1 MRIAAVV
8 VAMWGCSSH
17 DAVPA
22 DAPPLDASPHLL
34 CSPIS
39 MLADN
44 FQGPLGLWTS
54 SPGIVEAQLNQRL
67 EIKVTAPATWSSLHY
82 FDVREG
88 SFVISLDSDSATP
101 KIDLEIV
108 SQIAGNRAG
117 FYRNGAT
124 MELRRM
130 TDGVD
135 ATVTSTA
142 YDATMKYLRFRVAGD
157 ELAFETSPDGQTFT
171 ALATAPADGLTF
183 VKVAMSFDTPG
194 PSYTAF
200 VAAANGGTA
209 SGTAC
214 PIAELAD
221 DFSGDLDKWAASTTS
236 GGGTITNADGI
247 AHLTFTT
254 TGTAEDM
261 ELTSSTIYDI
271 RSSALTLELVQ
282 MVDVATTQTFELVVR
297 SSSTSAVFEQMG
309 GKLTAGLAAKPPIS
323 TNTFDPIAMRWLRI
337 KAGATSVS
345 WEVSPDDN
353 AWTQLAE
360 TMQIDGL
367 DQVDVSIVAAGKATS
382 PSEAQIDNV
391 GGL

>member
-22 DAPPLDASPHLL
+22 DAPPLDAPLHVL

-44 FQGPLGLWTS
+44 FQGPLGLWAS
-54 SPGIVEAQLNQRL
+54 SPGIVDAQVNQRL
-67 EIKVTAPATWSSLHY
+67 EIKVTAPATWSSIHY
-82 FDVREG
+82 FDLREG
-88 SFVISLDSDSATP
+88 SFMISLDSDSATP
-101 KIDLEIV
+101 MIDLEIV
-108 SQIAGNRAG
+108 SQVAGNRAG
-117 FYRNGAT
+117 FYRDGST

-142 YDATMKYLRFRVAGD
+142 YDATMKYLRFRVTGD
-157 ELAFETSPDGQTFT
+157 ELAFETSPDGVTFT

-194 PSYTAF
+194 SSYTAF
-200 VAAANGGTA
+200 VADANGGTP

-221 DFSGDLDKWAASTTS
+221 DFSGDLVKWAASTTS

-254 TGTAEDM
+254 TGTAEAM
-261 ELTSSTIYDI
+261 GLTSSTIYDI
-271 RSSALTLELVQ
+271 RSSALTVEVVQ
-282 MVDVATTQTFELVVR
+282 MVDVATTQTFELVVK
-297 SSSTSAVFEQMG
+297 SSSAVAVFEQTG
-309 GKLTAGLAAKPPIS
+309 GKLTARTATPIS
-323 TNTFDPIAMRWLRI
+323 TNTYDPVAMRWWRI
-337 KAGATSVS
+337 KGGATSIS

-360 TMQIDGL
+360 AMQIDGL

-382 PSEAQIDNV
+382 PSEAQVDNV
-391 GGL
+391 GAL

>member
-8 VAMWGCSSH
+8 VAMGVGCSSPH
-17 DAVPA
+17 DVVPA
-22 DAPPLDASPHLL
+22 DAPLDAPAHVL

-39 MLADN
+39 MLANN
-44 FQGPLGLWTS
+44 FQGPLGLWAS
-54 SPGIVEAQLNQRL
+54 SPGIVDAQVNQRL
-67 EIKVTAPATWSSLHY
+67 EIKVTAPATWSSIHY
-82 FDVREG
+82 FDLREG
-88 SFVISLDSDSATP
+88 SFV
-101 KIDLEIV
+101 EIV
-108 SQIAGNRAG
+108 SQVAGNRAG
-117 FYRNGAT
+117 FYRDGST

-142 YDATMKYLRFRVAGD
+142 YDATMKYLRFRVTGD
-157 ELAFETSPDGQTFT
+157 ELALETSPDGVTFT

-194 PSYTAF
+194 SSYTAF
-200 VAAANGGTA
+200 VADANGGTP

-221 DFSGDLDKWAASTTS
+221 DFSGDLVKWAASTTS

-254 TGTAEDM
+254 TGTGEAM
-261 ELTSSTIYDI
+261 GLTSSTIYDI
-271 RSSALTLELVQ
+271 RSSALTLEVVQ
-282 MVDVATTQTFELVVR
+282 MVDVATTQTFEVVVK
-297 SSSTSAVFEQMG
+297 SSSAVAMFEQTG
-309 GKLTAGLAAKPPIS
+309 GKLTARTATPIS
-323 TNTFDPIAMRWLRI
+323 TNTYDPVAMRWWRI
-337 KAGATSVS
+337 KGGATSIS

-360 TMQIDGL
+360 AMQIDGL
-367 DQVDVSIVAAGKATS
+367 DQVDVSVVVAGKATS
-382 PSEAQIDNV
+382 PTEAQVDNV
-391 GGL
+391 GAL

>member
-1 MRIAAVV
+1 MRIAAVI

-22 DAPPLDASPHLL
+22 DAPLDAPAHVL

-44 FQGPLGLWTS
+44 FQSPLRLWTS
-54 SPGIVEAQLNQRL
+54 SPGLVEAQANQRL
-67 EIKVTAPATWSSLHY
+67 EIMVTAPATWSSIHY

-88 SFVISLDSDSATP
+88 SFMISLDSDSATP

-108 SQIAGNRAG
+108 SQVAGNRAG
-117 FYRNGAT
+117 FYRDGAT

-130 TDGVD
+130 TDGAD

-142 YDATMKYLRFRVAGD
+142 YDATMKYLRFRVTGD
-157 ELAFETSPDGQTFT
+157 ELSFETSPDGTTFT

-183 VKVAMSFDTPG
+183 VKVAMSFDTTG
-194 PSYTAF
+194 PAYKAF
-200 VAAANGGTA
+200 VADANGGTP

-214 PIAELAD
+214 PIVELAD
-221 DFSGDLDKWAASTTS
+221 DFSGGLDKWAASTTS

-254 TGTAEDM
+254 TGMAEDM
-261 ELTSSTIYDI
+261 ELVSSTIYDI
-271 RSSALTLELVQ
+271 RSSAVALEVAQ
-282 MVDVATTQTFELVVR
+282 MVDVATTQTLQLVVT
-297 SSSTSAVFEQMG
+297 SSSAAVVFAQTS

-323 TNTFDPIAMRWLRI
+323 TNTYDPVAMRWWRI

-353 AWTQLAE
+353 AWTGLAE
-360 TMQIDGL
+360 VMQIDGL
-367 DQVDVSIVAAGKATS
+367 DQVDVSVVVAGKATS
-382 PSEAQIDNV
+382 PSEAQVDNV
-391 GGL
+391 GAL

>member
-8 VAMWGCSSH
+8 VAMGVGCSSPH
-17 DAVPA
+17 DVVPA
-22 DAPPLDASPHLL
+22 DAPLDAPGHVL

-44 FQGPLGLWTS
+44 FQGPLGLWAS
-54 SPGIVEAQLNQRL
+54 SPGIVDAQVNQRL
-67 EIKVTAPATWSSLHY
+67 EIKVTAPATWSSIHY
-82 FDVREG
+82 FDLREG
-88 SFVISLDSDSATP
+88 SFMISLDSDSATP

-108 SQIAGNRAG
+108 SQVAGNRAG
-117 FYRNGAT
+117 FYRDGST

-142 YDATMKYLRFRVAGD
+142 YDATMKYLRFRVTGD
-157 ELAFETSPDGQTFT
+157 ELALETSPDGVTFT

-194 PSYTAF
+194 SSYTAF
-200 VAAANGGTA
+200 VADANGGTP

-221 DFSGDLDKWAASTTS
+221 DFSGDLVKWAASTTS

-254 TGTAEDM
+254 TGT
-261 ELTSSTIYDI
+261 
-271 RSSALTLELVQ
+271 
-282 MVDVATTQTFELVVR
+282 
-297 SSSTSAVFEQMG
+297 
-309 GKLTAGLAAKPPIS
+309 
-323 TNTFDPIAMRWLRI
+323 
-337 KAGATSVS
+337 
-345 WEVSPDDN
+345 
-353 AWTQLAE
+353 
-360 TMQIDGL
+360 
-367 DQVDVSIVAAGKATS
+367 
-382 PSEAQIDNV
+382 
-391 GGL
+391 